1 MWWKQNQ
8 HPWSWRQASSEGL
21 VSAGYLQIT
30 HQSLPPKNSWCTQG
44 NFTWGFAFN
53 DTMQCWHC
61 CDLFAFPCNSPAESF
76 LTVALWLVCAGRK
89 RQQEPRCRRTELS
102 SKVSIPT
109 SAPHLQ
115 RLEEEDPL
123 WNTVSI
129 NVPAALPGN
138 TCILRTAE
146 KKEGKFVCPRDKP
159 MSLQIQ
165 RPC

>member
-1 MWWKQNQ
+1 MVEAKSTPLELETSKQRGI
-8 HPWSWRQASSEGL
+8 SVCR
-21 VSAGYLQIT
+21 YLQIT

-61 CDLFAFPCNSPAESF
+61 CDLFAFPCNSLAESF

-89 RQQEPRCRRTELS
+89 RQREPRRSRTELS
-102 SKVSIPT
+102 SKVSIPI

-123 WNTVSI
+123 CNTVSI
-129 NVPAALPGN
+129 NVPAVLPGN
-138 TCILRTAE
+138 TCILQTAE
-146 KKEGKFVCPRDKP
+146 KKEGKFVCPRDKS

-165 RPC
+165 QPC